1 MRRLFLYMNMFLQV
15 VLIERSLV
23 ETISSSRELT
33 IENLMLRIGQKLTI
47 TVTVTNIVGESDPFQ
62 SNFTVNDMITG
73 TYTVQSFMFYN

>member
-1 MRRLFLYMNMFLQV
+1 MNMFLQV

-23 ETISSSRELT
+23 ETISSSREVT